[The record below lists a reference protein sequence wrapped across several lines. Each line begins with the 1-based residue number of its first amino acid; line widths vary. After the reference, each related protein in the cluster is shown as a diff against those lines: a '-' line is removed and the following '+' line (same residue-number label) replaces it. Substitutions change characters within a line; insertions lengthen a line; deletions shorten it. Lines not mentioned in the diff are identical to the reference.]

1 MDTTQ
6 YTLDLEGARRYFAD
20 LSDMLEVYKD
30 MEGFALSKKGKTI
43 NTLRDRELLQA
54 AVQIAVCD
62 KISELAIEYLN
73 ECVGINIEILGN
85 LSDDKEEDRNKQE
98 NIPSVRDAARSFAE
112 SVIAEHKMFQRML
125 RRMKQKEERKG

>member
-6 YTLDLEGARRYFAD
+6 YTLDLEGACRYFAD
-20 LSDMLEVYKD
+20 LADMLEAYKD
-30 MEGFALSKKGKTI
+30 MEGFALSQKGKTI

-73 ECVGINIEILGN
+73 ECVGINIEILGS
-85 LSDDKEEDRNKQE
+85 LSDDKEEDRQQDRGNE
-98 NIPSVRDAARSFAE
+98 
-112 SVIAEHKMFQRML
+112 
-125 RRMKQKEERKG
+125 